1 LTAWPESKKWATTTG
16 RPFLLPAK
24 KIAACG
30 SSYMGPVQE
39 LPQAAII

>member
-1 LTAWPESKKWATTTG
+1 
-16 RPFLLPAK
+16 LPAK

-30 SSYMGPVQE
+30 SAYMGPVQE

>member
-1 LTAWPESKKWATTTG
+1 LS
-16 RPFLLPAK
+16 AK

-30 SSYMGPVQE
+30 SAYMGPVQE